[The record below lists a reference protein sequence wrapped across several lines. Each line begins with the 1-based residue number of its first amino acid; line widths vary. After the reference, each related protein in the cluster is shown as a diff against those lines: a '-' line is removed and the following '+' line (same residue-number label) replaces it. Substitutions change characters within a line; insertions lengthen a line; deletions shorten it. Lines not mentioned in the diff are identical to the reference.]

1 MKSKNIIILI
11 FIIIFILIVIRV
23 VIGLAVYYRND
34 IYAIINTNANT
45 DTSTSA
51 QTTSAPTTAS
61 TTPAQTIPTTAST
74 TPAQT
79 TPTTASTTPAQITPT
94 TASTTPAQTTPAPT
108 TASTTP
114 AQTTPASTTPAS
126 TTTAPTT
133 PAPTTPAPT
142 TPAPTTTAPT
152 TPAPT
157 TTATPIPFTLKN
169 EPYTTVWNSAT
180 PHTHFLD
187 RHNVDCGNNS
197 LNKVVLKRNGN
208 GSMRYEYSCSQ
219 NPNYI
224 NRTSHS
230 TPFNDDGGGIPF
242 YLDRHDIN
250 CDKNPLSQFALVV
263 NDNRNQI
270 KYDYKCMVPTN
281 TRPLTCRDEGSAP
294 GPGDYLDYL
303 DRHELK
309 CNKDEVI
316 SSIKLER
323 MSQAESRYRWKCCK
337 PANPNDPIST
347 PPTST

>member
-94 TASTTPAQTTPAPT
+94 TAS
-108 TASTTP
+108 
-114 AQTTPASTTPAS
+114 
-126 TTTAPTT
+126 
-133 PAPTTPAPT
+133 
-142 TPAPTTTAPT
+142 
-152 TPAPT
+152 T

-281 TRPLTCRDEGSAP
+281 TRPLTCRDEGSVP